1 MKKKLLVL
9 FITFFI
15 AMSLSAEEE
24 LFSLSAGI
32 SSGIPLYG
40 AGSST
45 RYDKALPGNTRAIF
59 GTVVSVN
66 LNLIKQITLFAG
78 NDNVF
83 DLCWNSTE
91 YVHKMHFSFPL
102 GIKIYPGLGGLDIG
116 LAYTL
121 GFRFDY
127 TNTTEFSEKKEFTSW
142 GNGLKVLVEY
152 NFAHEG
158 KSKYYPTIGGYWNLM
173 PRGNNS
179 FDNLLVLYIAANF

>member
-1 MKKKLLVL
+1 MKKFLLIL
-9 FITFFI
+9 FI
-15 AMSLSAEEE
+15 SLSACTALCAEEE
-24 LFSLSAGI
+24 LFSVSAGI
-32 SSGIPLYG
+32 SSGIPIYG
-40 AGSST
+40 SGSST

-59 GTVVSVN
+59 GTVLSVN
-66 LNLIKQITLFAG
+66 LNLIKQLTLFAG

-83 DLCWNSTE
+83 DLCWNSSE
-91 YVHKMHFSFPL
+91 YVHKMHFAFPL

-121 GFRFDY
+121 GFRLDL
-127 TNTTEFSEKKEFTSW
+127 TNTSDFGERREFTPW
-142 GNGLKVLVEY
+142 GNGIKVLVEY

-179 FDNLLVLYIAANF
+179 FDNLIVLYISANF